1 VTVMDDARQYS
12 PVDCALIGL
21 ARALDAC
28 VGDGDGRG
36 RRSAREFPAAGD
48 AAEADA
54 AMTDT
59 ERRRAG
65 RYMRV
70 NHVGEVC
77 AQALYHSQA
86 LTARAPAVR
95 RAMRRAAAEEADH
108 LAWCEQRLDEL
119 GARRSALNP
128 LWYLGAFGLG
138 AAAGL
143 AGDRWN
149 LAFVAETE
157 RQVVAHLERHLG
169 ALPVSDARSRTVVVQ
184 MRDDEARHA
193 SEAVDA
199 GAAELPPPVKRAMQ
213 TAAAVMTSTA
223 HWV

>member
-1 VTVMDDARQYS
+1 MDDARQYT
-12 PVDCALIGL
+12 PLDRALIGL
-21 ARALDAC
+21 CRAVDACAGPARA
-28 VGDGDGRG
+28 
-36 RRSAREFPAAGD
+36 AREFPASGP
-48 AAEADA
+48 AAEADSA
-54 AMTDT
+54 LTET

-86 LTARAPAVR
+86 LTARAPKVR
-95 RAMRRAAAEEADH
+95 AAMQRAAEEETDH
-108 LAWCEQRLDEL
+108 LAWCERRLDEL
-119 GARRSALNP
+119 GARRSVLNP
-128 LWYLGAFGLG
+128 LWYLGAFGIG

-157 RQVVAHLERHLG
+157 RQVVAHLDRHLG
-169 ALPVSDARSRTVVVQ
+169 ALPAADVRSREVVAK
-184 MRDDEARHA
+184 MREDENRHA

-199 GAAELPPPVKRAMQ
+199 GAAELPPPVKRAMAL
-213 TAAAVMTSTA
+213 AAGVMTSTA